1 MDENRVTGAARNVAG
16 KAEEAVGSLTN
27 DRDMEARG
35 TARQALG
42 EVQNLYGNAVD
53 SVRSYTNEAP
63 MTALLVAGGIGMA
76 LGILLGRR

>member
-1 MDENRVTGAARNVAG
+1 MDENRVAGAARNVAG
-16 KAEEAVGSLTN
+16 KAEEAIGSMTN
-27 DRDMEARG
+27 DPNMEGRG
-35 TARQALG
+35 AARQAFG

-63 MTALLVAGGIGMA
+63 VTALLIAGGIGMA

>member
-1 MDENRVTGAARNVAG
+1 MDENRVAGATRNVTG
-16 KAEEAVGSLTN
+16 KAEEAIGSMTN
-27 DRDMEARG
+27 DPDMESRG
-35 TARQALG
+35 AARQAFG

-63 MTALLVAGGIGMA
+63 VTALLIAGGIGMA